1 MNSPLD
7 CCALLPALPAHRAAA
22 RPASRAMPA
31 TAWPAV
37 AWAAGLEVEELLPVR
52 EEEAEPVR
60 RPVVVPDDNDG
71 AVVVPGVRP
80 VVMVTLELGLGVTL
94 TVVSVTM
101 PVPLGVSNCCQR
113 LGERLYL
120 HAGTL

>member
-1 MNSPLD
+1 
-7 CCALLPALPAHRAAA
+7 
-22 RPASRAMPA
+22 MPA